1 MGDIVN
7 LQQYRKKLKREQDAR
22 AAADNRV
29 RHGRGKPERRSTD
42 LARRR
47 QDKELDG
54 KRLQRTREDDTPPDR
69 RR

>member
-7 LQQYRKKLKREQDAR
+7 LQQYRKKLKRAEEAR
-22 AAADNRV
+22 KAADNRA
-29 RHGRGKPERRSTD
+29 RHGRAKPERRSTD

-54 KRLQRTREDDTPPDR
+54 KRLQRGHEDDTPPDR
-69 RR
+69 RS